1 MSANLLIKKSNN
13 AWGEDGFLQVQSVS
27 KKFGS
32 DTVVSDLNLS
42 IRRQEFFALLG
53 SSGCGKSTLLRIMAG
68 LETPTQGRILL
79 DGQDITDVPAH
90 QRPVNMMFQSYALF
104 PHMNVTANI
113 AYGLKREGRA
123 KSEIT
128 ERVAE
133 VLDLVQMHSHA
144 RHMPAQLSGG
154 QQQRVAL
161 ARSLVK
167 QPKLLLLDEP
177 MSALDKQIRQKTQFE
192 LGSILYKVGV
202 TCVMVT
208 HDQEEAMTMAD
219 RLAVMSEGR
228 IVQIG
233 SPEQVYETPS
243 TQFAAEFIGSTNVFA
258 GVLSDRRGQV
268 VCADFEAPL
277 DLGEMEQSAKIGQAL
292 RVSVRPERIRMQ
304 LAAPDIK
311 APPVNAALGTVA
323 QIGYMGSYTL
333 FYVTLVSGR
342 TLVVNVPREVMMGFE
357 RAPDYDDTVL
367 VQWSSRSMV
376 RLA

>member
-1 MSANLLIKKSNN
+1 MSANPLIKKSNN
-13 AWGEDGFLQVQSVS
+13 ALGEDGFLQVQSVS

-68 LETPTQGRILL
+68 LEAPTQGRILL

-90 QRPVNMMFQSYALF
+90 ERPVNMMFQSYALF

>member
-1 MSANLLIKKSNN
+1 MSANPLIKKSNN
-13 AWGEDGFLQVQSVS
+13 ALGEDGFLQVQSVS

-68 LETPTQGRILL
+68 LEAPTQGRILL

-90 QRPVNMMFQSYALF
+90 ERPVNMMFQSDALF

>member
-1 MSANLLIKKSNN
+1 MNAKPLLKKASN
-13 AWGEDGFLQVQSVS
+13 ALGEDGFLQVQSVS
-27 KKFGS
+27 KQFGS
-32 DTVVSDLNLS
+32 ATVVSDLNLS
-42 IRRQEFFALLG
+42 IRRNEFFALLG

-68 LETPTQGRILL
+68 LETPTQGRIVL
-79 DGQDITDVPAH
+79 DGQDITDMLAH
-90 QRPVNMMFQSYALF
+90 ERPVNMMFQSYALF

-113 AYGLKREGRA
+113 AYGLKREGRPKA
-123 KSEIT
+123 EIN

-133 VLDLVQMHSHA
+133 VLELVQMHSHA

-192 LGSILYKVGV
+192 LGNILYKVGV

-219 RLAVMSEGR
+219 RIAVMSEGR

-233 SPEQVYETPS
+233 SPEQVYETPA

-258 GVLSDRRGQV
+258 GVLADRRGQM
-268 VCADFEAPL
+268 VCADLEVPL
-277 DLGEMEQSAKIGQAL
+277 DLGEPGPDAQMGQAVQ
-292 RVSVRPERIRMQ
+292 VSVRPERIRMQ
-304 LAAPDIK
+304 LAVPDSK
-311 APPVNAALGTVA
+311 VPPANAALGTVA

-333 FYVTLVSGR
+333 LYVTLASGR

-367 VQWSSRSMV
+367 LQWSSRSLV

>member
-1 MSANLLIKKSNN
+1 MNAKPLLKKSSS
-13 AWGEDGFLQVQSVS
+13 ALGEDGFLQVQSVS
-27 KKFGS
+27 KQFGS
-32 DTVVSDLNLS
+32 ATVVSDLNLS
-42 IRRQEFFALLG
+42 IRRNEFFALLG

-68 LETPTQGRILL
+68 LETPTQGRIVL
-79 DGQDITDVPAH
+79 DGQDISDMPAH
-90 QRPVNMMFQSYALF
+90 ERPVNMMFQSYALF

-113 AYGLKREGRA
+113 AYGLKREGRPKA
-123 KSEIT
+123 EIN

-133 VLDLVQMHSHA
+133 VLELVQMHSHA

-192 LGSILYKVGV
+192 LGNILYKVGV

-233 SPEQVYETPS
+233 SPEQVYETPA

-258 GVLSDRRGQV
+258 GVLADRRGQM
-268 VCADFEAPL
+268 VCADLAGPL
-277 DLGEMEQSAKIGQAL
+277 DLGEVAQDAQIGQAV

-304 LAAPDIK
+304 LASPQTK
-311 APPVNAALGTVA
+311 PPPVNAALGTVA
-323 QIGYMGSYTL
+323 EIGYMGSYTL
-333 FYVTLVSGR
+333 FYVTLASSR
-342 TLVVNVPREVMMGFE
+342 TLMVNVPREVMMGFE

-367 VQWSSRSMV
+367 LQWSSRSLV

>member
-1 MSANLLIKKSNN
+1 MSANPLIKKSNN
-13 AWGEDGFLQVQSVS
+13 ALGEDGFLQVQSVS

>member
-1 MSANLLIKKSNN
+1 
-13 AWGEDGFLQVQSVS
+13 
-27 KKFGS
+27 
-32 DTVVSDLNLS
+32 
-42 IRRQEFFALLG
+42 
-53 SSGCGKSTLLRIMAG
+53 
-68 LETPTQGRILL
+68 
-79 DGQDITDVPAH
+79 
-90 QRPVNMMFQSYALF
+90 
-104 PHMNVTANI
+104 MNVTANI
-113 AYGLKREGRA
+113 AYGLKREGRPKA
-123 KSEIT
+123 EIN

-133 VLDLVQMHSHA
+133 VLELVQMHSHA

-192 LGSILYKVGV
+192 LGNILYKVGV

-208 HDQEEAMTMAD
+208 HDQDEAMTMAD

-233 SPEQVYETPS
+233 SPEQVYETPA

-258 GVLSDRRGQV
+258 GVLADRRGQM
-268 VCADFEAPL
+268 VCADLEVPL
-277 DLGEMEQSAKIGQAL
+277 DLGEARQDAQIGQAV

-304 LAAPDIK
+304 LASPQTK
-311 APPVNAALGTVA
+311 PPPANAALGTVA
-323 QIGYMGSYTL
+323 EIGYMGSYTL
-333 FYVTLVSGR
+333 FYVTLESSR
-342 TLVVNVPREVMMGFE
+342 TLMVNVPREVMMGFE

-367 VQWSSRSMV
+367 LQWSSRSLV

>member
-1 MSANLLIKKSNN
+1 MNAKSLLKKSSS
-13 AWGEDGFLQVQSVS
+13 ALGEDGFLQVQSVS
-27 KKFGS
+27 KQFGS
-32 DTVVSDLNLS
+32 TTVVSDLNLS
-42 IRRQEFFALLG
+42 IRRNEFFALLG

-68 LETPTQGRILL
+68 LETPTQGRIVL
-79 DGQDITDVPAH
+79 DGQDITDMPAH
-90 QRPVNMMFQSYALF
+90 ERPVNMMFQSYALF

-113 AYGLKREGRA
+113 AYGLKREGRPKA
-123 KSEIT
+123 EIN

-133 VLDLVQMHSHA
+133 VLELVQMHSHA

-192 LGSILYKVGV
+192 LGNILYKVGV

-208 HDQEEAMTMAD
+208 HDQDEAMTMAD

-233 SPEQVYETPS
+233 SPEQVYETPA

-258 GVLSDRRGQV
+258 GVLADRRGQM
-268 VCADFEAPL
+268 VCADLEGPL
-277 DLGEMEQSAKIGQAL
+277 DLGEAGQDAQIGQAV

-304 LAAPDIK
+304 LASPQTK
-311 APPVNAALGTVA
+311 PPPANAALGTVA
-323 QIGYMGSYTL
+323 EIGYMGSYTL
-333 FYVTLVSGR
+333 FYVTLASSR
-342 TLVVNVPREVMMGFE
+342 TLMVNVPREVMMGFE
-357 RAPDYDDTVL
+357 RAPVYDDTVL
-367 VQWSSRSMV
+367 LQWSSRSLV